1 MNVFPTLPPL
11 PTLRSLRPL
20 PMLLLFFLV
29 WSERAALQA
38 MADATSATLVQLAAA
53 CGDPNR

>member
-1 MNVFPTLPPL
+1 MPTPSTLP
-11 PTLRSLRPL
+11 TRQSLRPL
-20 PMLLLFFLV
+20 LMLLLFFAL

-38 MADATSATLVQLAAA
+38 IAEATSTSLAGLATA